1 MSSVTTTQVY
11 DLIINR
17 GVPKNVYVIQ
27 CSPDLHYDK
36 IERVS
41 HGNGMNRLSS
51 NFAGIGLSLSRCS
64 ILDRGASWIFLSYIG
79 ITLLTAKGGFGTVPS
94 SLGLF

>member
-1 MSSVTTTQVY
+1 M
-11 DLIINR
+11 INR

-27 CSPDLHYDK
+27 YSPDLHYDK

-64 ILDRGASWIFLSYIG
+64 ILERGASWIFLSYIG
-79 ITLLTAKGGFGTVPS
+79 ITIDCQGWIRDRALFIRSILT
-94 SLGLF
+94 L